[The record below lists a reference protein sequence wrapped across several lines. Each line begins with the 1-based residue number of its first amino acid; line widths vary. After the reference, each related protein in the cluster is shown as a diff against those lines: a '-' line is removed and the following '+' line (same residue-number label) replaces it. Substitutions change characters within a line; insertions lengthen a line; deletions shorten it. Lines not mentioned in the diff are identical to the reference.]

1 RPAFNANTHCIYADN
16 PYLTL
21 MDATAQ
27 QVMEDRRSTCTINN
41 AVFLAS
47 PGTEIEKDWGEQI
60 DRRVKTE
67 TEMLRFVIGANGGMF
82 GGDRWTWD
90 TYFQYGETDRYQ
102 LLQNNQTRFRYDMA
116 EDAYLDPNTGE
127 IVCRV
132 NATDVT
138 GQLRRDSWRN
148 YFQGSFSGT
157 APTAAEAMERVDA
170 LRAGC
175 VPLNPFGHA
184 ASAEALAYAYDD
196 LIEYTYTTQRVLSG
210 TVSGILFDGIGA
222 GPARIATG
230 IDWREDITDNQVG
243 GDPNLY
249 VRTDFSA
256 QYGDP
261 WTGGIEVGDIFAE
274 FEMPLL
280 RDKPAAEYM
289 MINLEIGRASW
300 RERGEVAASARRR
313 ET

>member
-1 RPAFNANTHCIYADN
+1 GIR
-16 PYLTL
+16 
-21 MDATAQ
+21 
-27 QVMEDRRSTCTINN
+27 
-41 AVFLAS
+41 VFH
-47 PGTEIEKDWGEQI
+47 
-60 DRRVKTE
+60 
-67 TEMLRFVIGANGGMF
+67 
-82 GGDRWTWD
+82 
-90 TYFQYGETDRYQ
+90 
-102 LLQNNQTRFRYDMA
+102 
-116 EDAYLDPNTGE
+116 
-127 IVCRV
+127 
-132 NATDVT
+132 VT
-138 GQLRRDSWRN
+138 GVQTCALPIC
-148 YFQGSFSGT
+148 T
-157 APTAAEAMERVDA
+157 AEEAAARVDA

-184 ASAEALAYAYDD
+184 ASAEAIAYAWDD